1 MSKPIIGLV
10 DYGAG
15 NCASVK
21 RLISK
26 LGYRSRLIDKPEDFE
41 LISVLF
47 IPGVGAFPSAMNSLK
62 EMKLVREVSSYYPR
76 GVSKNRN
83 IPKSR
88 KPSRLIKEGLWRL

>member
-47 IPGVGAFPSAMNSLK
+47 FFLQYPSFMNRKKSIDQQTL
-62 EMKLVREVSSYYPR
+62 LVSSPLLLK
-76 GVSKNRN
+76 KN
-83 IPKSR
+83 
-88 KPSRLIKEGLWRL
+88 

>member
-62 EMKLVREVSSYYPR
+62 EMKLVKPILNFANSGKPVV
-76 GVSKNRN
+76 GVC
-83 IPKSR
+83 
-88 KPSRLIKEGLWRL
+88 LGMQLLT